1 MVSIKD
7 VAKHTG
13 LSVATVSRVLNN
25 KGYVSEDSRKKIEQ
39 AIAELNYKPNAVAR
53 SLFKKQSKTIGLM
66 LPDIMNPFF
75 PELARAVEDVA
86 IKLGYTVIL
95 CNSDEDRAKEQVYLD
110 MMMQKYVDGLIVASN
125 TMTAE
130 QIEKIKIP
138 IVSIDREISKGLPTI
153 IVENRKGARLAASFL
168 KELGR
173 QRIAHIR
180 GPHDIFTAD
189 ERCKGYREIVSQEP
203 WFKETFI
210 AEGDFSMQTSFD
222 ATMKLLQLHPDIDGI
237 FAANDTSAIGTIKA
251 VHKLGK
257 KVPED
262 IAIVGFDG
270 IMMSTATTPELTTVV
285 QPIYEL
291 GEKAATLLVQLIEK
305 QPVLETIYTL
315 DVHLVER
322 QST

>member
-7 VAKHTG
+7 VAKHAG

-25 KGYVSEDSRKKIEQ
+25 KGYVSEDSRKKIER
-39 AIAELNYKPNAVAR
+39 AISELNYKPNAVAR
-53 SLFKKQSKTIGLM
+53 SLFKKQSKTLGLM

-95 CNSDEDRAKEQVYLD
+95 CNSDENRDKEQSYLD

-125 TMTAE
+125 TLSAE
-130 QIEKIKIP
+130 QIEMLNIP
-138 IVSIDREISKGLPTI
+138 VVSLDREISKGLPTI
-153 IVENRKGARLAASFL
+153 VVENRKGARLAANFL
-168 KELGR
+168 KEIGR
-173 QRIAHIR
+173 NRIAHIR
-180 GPHDIFTAD
+180 GPHGIFTAD
-189 ERCKGYREIVSQEP
+189 ERCKGYLEVISHEP
-203 WFKETFI
+203 WFKESFI
-210 AEGDFSMQTSFD
+210 IDGDFAMQTSIE
-222 ATMKLLQLHPDIDGI
+222 ATVKLLQLHPEIDGI

-251 VHKLGK
+251 VHMLGK

-270 IMMSTATTPELTTVV
+270 IMMSVATTPELTTIV

-305 QPVLETIYTL
+305 QPIKETFYTL